1 MLWMNRILQ
10 EDTKGIESLLQA
22 THPAALPAG
31 SLQFGQQ
38 RKHPAGDDEHQEEGK
53 GTLAE
58 EVKDCLKGDVE
69 PNIRV
74 KLQQVSKQRN
84 HWKALAHFLDH
95 VFLVSYTL
103 IMTVMYVMFMP

>member
-1 MLWMNRILQ
+1 MVWMNRITQ
-10 EDTKGIESLLQA
+10 EDTKGIESLLHA
-22 THPAALPAG
+22 THLAALPAG
-31 SLQFGQQ
+31 NLQPGHQ
-38 RKHPAGDDEHQEEGK
+38 RKHPPREVGHQEEDR

-58 EVKDCLKGDVE
+58 EVKDCLRGDVE
-69 PNIRV
+69 PDMRV